1 MMKSEFEKL
10 IGKEVSYDT
19 FKIYSEVYRVLPEN
33 ITKEKFVAMLNIEAI
48 PESPEA
54 IARREEN
61 ERLIQDIKVQI
72 AAKRSEIRWFEQE
85 NVRYRT
91 YIEESEDTSD
101 IKSYKRYIRA
111 NNEYMNKLR
120 SEIRELKWIID

>member
-1 MMKSEFEKL
+1 MMKFEFEKL

-61 ERLIQDIKVQI
+61 ERLIQDIKLQI

-91 YIEESEDTSD
+91 CIEESEDTSD
-101 IKSYKRYIRA
+101 IKFYKRYIRA

>member
-1 MMKSEFEKL
+1 MLKNEFEAM
-10 IGKEVSYDT
+10 IGKQVAWNT
-19 FKIYSEVYRVLPEN
+19 FRMYEDMYSACPEN
-33 ITKEKFVAMLNIEAI
+33 ITKQQFVAMLNIEAI

-61 ERLIQDIKVQI
+61 ERLIQDIKTQI

-91 YIEESEDTSD
+91 YIKESEDTSD

>member
-19 FKIYSEVYRVLPEN
+19 FKIYDEMYRVLPEN

-61 ERLIQDIKVQI
+61 ERFVQDIKEQI

-101 IKSYKRYIRA
+101 IKAYKRYIRA
-111 NNEYMNKLR
+111 NNEYINKLR
-120 SEIRELKWIID
+120 SDIRELKWIIA